1 MQKAAFLLLSLF
13 LIAADQLSKWAVTEL
28 LLRPQ
33 PGNDEALPKGL
44 VAWYAAPPAQL
55 PFAQIEI
62 APFFNF
68 VMVWNKG
75 ISFGLFNHDSGYGSL
90 LLVAISLLITLAF
103 LVILVRNASTLQS
116 FGIAL
121 ILGGALG
128 NVIDRLRFGAVID
141 FLDFHLGSYH
151 WPAFNVADSCI
162 CVGVAVLIVHGL
174 FFEKGTQALKVRNGH
189 G

>member
-1 MQKAAFLLLSLF
+1 MQKGVFLLLSLF
-13 LIAADQLSKWAVTEL
+13 LIAADQISKWAVTEL
-28 LLRPQ
+28 LLRPRL
-33 PGNDEALPKGL
+33 GDTGTLSKSLAE
-44 VAWYAAPPAQL
+44 WYAAPPAQL

-90 LLVAISLLITLAF
+90 LLVAISLLITIAF

-121 ILGGALG
+121 IIGGAIG

-141 FLDFHLGSYH
+141 FLDFHLDGHH

-162 CVGVAVLIVHGL
+162 CVGVTLLIVHGL
-174 FFEKGTQALKVRNGH
+174 FFEKKVQTLKVTNGH